1 MQTSLLR
8 EWLTKVGWEI
18 ALAVA
23 LAAVLAVSTGGTLSL
38 ALRYLAGFSGL
49 NSLVQV
55 VLAVARRRPLSERLS
70 EWDEAIALATL
81 SAGSHLMAGHIDTIT

>member
-18 ALAVA
+18 ALTVA
-23 LAAVLAVSTGGTLSL
+23 LAAALAVSTGGTLSL

-49 NSLVQV
+49 SSLVQV
-55 VLAVARRRPLSERLS
+55 VLAVARGRPLSARLS
-70 EWDEAIALATL
+70 EWDEAIVLAAL
-81 SAGSHLMAGHIDTIT
+81 SAGSHLIAGQIDAVT